1 MEYLER
7 KYHVK
12 AKGMNV
18 VLEELRQRVKAKTAR
33 IKRYEERNNA
43 FMQNRLFQSNQKKLF
58 EMIDGYDRENE
69 VRPDAD
75 ESKKFWSEL
84 WDKNVTHNE
93 HAEWLTTI
101 KREYQNVGC
110 NQTSISQKKK

>member
-1 MEYLER
+1 
-7 KYHVK
+7 
-12 AKGMNV
+12 
-18 VLEELRQRVKAKTAR
+18 
-33 IKRYEERNNA
+33 
-43 FMQNRLFQSNQKKLF
+43 MQNRLFQSNQKKLF

-93 HAEWLTTI
+93 HAEWLTTM
-101 KREYQNVGC
+101 KREYQNVGMQP
-110 NQTSISQKKK
+110 NINITEEKVKKTDKKDAKVESLWTRWSSWILVEGVYKFALQDSRTT